1 MKTREEIE
9 ALAAKKYPEWSSHD
23 NEKVNSLGFLI
34 VEAQRLGFRE
44 GYEQVQNDSQWISV
58 DKRLPDAGVEV
69 YVLYFT
75 KSPVMDG
82 LVYGLMKRI
91 THKTAITFN
100 SLDSNGFTSLG
111 GVVKYW
117 MPKPPKP
124 TK

>member
-1 MKTREEIE
+1 MKSKEEIE
-9 ALAAKKYPEWSSHD
+9 ALALELYPKRGE
-23 NEKVNSLGFLI
+23 NI
-34 VEAQRLGFRE
+34 VGMTALLNPERRQAFIKC
-44 GYEQVQNDSQWISV
+44 YEMTQPKWISV
-58 DKRLPDAGVEV
+58 EDELPDAGVEV
-69 YVLYFT
+69 YVLYFP
-75 KSPVMDG
+75 KSPVMEG